1 MGNGMMLRPVALLL
15 ILGALAGSAAAEDR
29 RRLGDDEAAAFRGV
43 GRLNVAGRRFCTA
56 ALISDRLAVT
66 AAHCLYHPRTHRPVP
81 LAELR
86 FVAGQMRD
94 EFAALRRVVRAA
106 VPADFVFDGEPSFDS
121 LRRDI
126 ALVELDAAVT
136 PDQAV
141 PFAPGAAPG
150 PEAQI
155 EIVSYGRDR
164 AQAPSIQDACRIGAL
179 IGEVAA
185 LDCGVNL
192 GGSGAPV
199 FAEAKAQRFLWAVV
213 SSTGTL
219 AAGGEV
225 TLAVR
230 VAPELAALEA
240 ALAGALPEPAPAEP

>member
-1 MGNGMMLRPVALLL
+1 MQRLVALLL
-15 ILGALAGSAAAEDR
+15 ILGALAGPAAVADDR

-56 ALISDRLAVT
+56 ALVSDRLAVT

-86 FVAGQMRD
+86 FVAGQLRD

-121 LRRDI
+121 VRRDI
-126 ALVELDAAVT
+126 ALLELDAAVT
-136 PDQAV
+136 PEE
-141 PFAPGAAPG
+141 APAFPPGEAPG
-150 PEAQI
+150 PDALI

-240 ALAGALPEPAPAEP
+240 ALAEALPTPAAAEP